1 MNAEHFDAFKL
12 YVESGR
18 RAEAARSLADFVSS
32 FVDLEEKISW
42 TRDYLAAE
50 GSERPVRH
58 ELYEYVVFPS
68 LLDGLSRSEPWS
80 LWGLART
87 AQNLYRSDNLWK
99 QVAYMT
105 AEGFLDQLLVQCPD
119 DDRARKALLS
129 ELVAGMHHAVH
140 EWPSGILYGHN
151 GATLHECA
159 DIVRDLAKARELDRE
174 RMYSKFLTD
183 FERKLSEY
191 MDRLQPPG

>member
-1 MNAEHFDAFKL
+1 MNAQHFDAFKL

-18 RAEAARSLADFVSS
+18 RTEAARSLADFVSS

-50 GSERPVRH
+50 GPARPVRH
-58 ELYEYVVFPS
+58 ELYQHVMFPS

-80 LWGLART
+80 LWGLAHT

-105 AEGFLDQLLVQCPD
+105 AQGFLDQLLVQCPD

-129 ELVAGMHHAVH
+129 ELIAGMRHAVH

-151 GATLHECA
+151 GATLYECA
-159 DIVRDLAKARELDRE
+159 HIVRDVAKARELDRE
-174 RMYSKFLTD
+174 WKYSTFLKD
-183 FERKLSEY
+183 FECKLREY
-191 MDRLQPPG
+191 MDRLQPSR